1 MENADAKDLLELHY
15 RDESDLD
22 SFSDEFIVSK
32 IKEGEV
38 ELFEVIVRRYNQQ
51 LFRIVRGYLTSRQDA
66 EDAMQS
72 AYLKAFENLT
82 QFRGEAKF
90 STWLTRI
97 AINEALKILKN
108 QKNTVDFSVTDHQN
122 NDQTDNGE
130 EMSSPEA
137 NVIEK
142 DMNKHLE
149 KAIDK
154 LSPKYRSV
162 LIMREIEQLSTSET
176 AKVLDI
182 SRSNVKVRLHRA
194 KKMLQEELAEM
205 LDKIDLLSFKGE
217 DCNHI
222 TRQVMEIIHHRKS
235 KNQ

>member
-1 MENADAKDLLELHY
+1 MKNADEKDLLELYY
-15 RDESDLD
+15 RDDNGLD
-22 SFSDEFIVSK
+22 SFSDEFIISK
-32 IKEGEV
+32 IKEGKV

-72 AYLKAFENLT
+72 AYLKAFENLQ

-108 QKNTVDFSVTDHQN
+108 QEDTVDFSVTDHQN

-130 EMSSPEA
+130 ELSSPEA
-137 NVIEK
+137 KVIEK
-142 DMNKHLE
+142 DMNQHLE

-154 LSPKYRSV
+154 LPPKYRSV
-162 LIMREIEQLSTSET
+162 LIMRKIEQLSTSET
-176 AKVLDI
+176 AEILEI
-182 SRSNVKVRLHRA
+182 SSSNVKVRLHRA
-194 KKMLQEELAEM
+194 KKMLQEKLANMLGEM
-205 LDKIDLLSFKGE
+205 DLLSFKGE
-217 DCNHI
+217 DCNDMTQRIMSLIKEKH
-222 TRQVMEIIHHRKS
+222 Q
-235 KNQ
+235 

>member
-1 MENADAKDLLELHY
+1 MKNTDAKDLLELYY
-15 RDESDLD
+15 REDSVLD
-22 SFSDEFIVSK
+22 SFSDEFIISK
-32 IKEGEV
+32 IKEGEIQ
-38 ELFEVIVRRYNQQ
+38 LFELIVRRYNQQ

-97 AINEALKILKN
+97 AINEALKTLKN
-108 QKNTVDFSVTDHQN
+108 QKNTVDFSVTDHQD
-122 NDQTDNGE
+122 NDQTDNRE
-130 EMSSPEA
+130 EFSSPEA
-137 NVIEK
+137 TVIEK

-154 LSPKYRSV
+154 LPPKYRSV
-162 LIMREIEQLSTSET
+162 LIMRKIEQLSTNET
-176 AKVLDI
+176 AEVLEI

-194 KKMLQEELAEM
+194 KKMLQEELSEM
-205 LDKIDLLSFKGE
+205 LDEIDLLSFKGE
-217 DCNHI
+217 DCNDM
-222 TRQVMEIIHHRKS
+222 TQRVMTLIKER
-235 KNQ
+235 NQ